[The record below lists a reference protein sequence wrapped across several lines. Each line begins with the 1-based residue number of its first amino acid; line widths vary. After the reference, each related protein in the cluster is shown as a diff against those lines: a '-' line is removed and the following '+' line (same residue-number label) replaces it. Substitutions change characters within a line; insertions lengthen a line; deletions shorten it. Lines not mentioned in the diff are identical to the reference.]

1 MIVSNPHISVFATHG
16 TKLEEPICVFVC
28 VCLWHFL
35 IPRMKKEQKRT
46 QRSSLIA
53 ISCCLVAKLFK
64 SFVTL
69 WTLGPARAL
78 CSWDFPGKNAAVNF
92 HSLLQG
98 IFPTQGLNPGLPHC
112 RQMLYRLSYV
122 GRFYPQITFNF
133 LYKKCSVLCLL

>member
-1 MIVSNPHISVFATHG
+1 MIVINPHISVFATHG

-69 WTLGPARAL
+69 WTLGPARVL

-98 IFPTQGLNPGLPHC
+98 IFPTQGLNPHLLPG
-112 RQMLYRLSYV
+112 RRILYH
-122 GRFYPQITFNF
+122 
-133 LYKKCSVLCLL
+133 